1 MKTLLTTSVLTA
13 VLATL
18 GLTTGPALA
27 NQYGDVAKVISST
40 PVYERVST
48 PRQECWSEQV
58 AAYEQRRVH
67 RPGRDVYYDEPRSSG
82 IGPGTVLGAI
92 LGGAIGHQFG
102 NSSGGRDRGAGA
114 GAIIGGLIGHDMENN
129 HSGYRHASRDVVEVE
144 RVPVTRDVQRCRTVA
159 DYREQVVGYDVRY
172 NYNGREYVTRM
183 SYDPG
188 QTVPVEVNVRP
199 QTRQP
204 VPSYRREY

>member
-1 MKTLLTTSVLTA
+1 MKAILTTA

-18 GLTTGPALA
+18 GLAAGPTLA
-27 NQYGDVAKVISST
+27 NDQYGDVARVISTT
-40 PVYERVST
+40 PVYERISS
-48 PRQECWSEQV
+48 PRRECWNEEV
-58 AAYEQRRVH
+58 ASYEERRVV
-67 RPGRDVYYDEPRSSG
+67 RPRHDVYYDEPRSSG

-129 HSGYRHASRDVVEVE
+129 HSSGYRQASRDVVEVE
-144 RVPVTRDVQRCRTVA
+144 RRPVSRDVQRCQTVA
-159 DYREQVVGYDVRY
+159 DYREQIVGYDVRY
-172 NYNGREYVTRM
+172 DYNGREYLTRM
-183 SYDPG
+183 AHDPG
-188 QTVPVEVNVRP
+188 QTVQVDVNVRP
-199 QTRQP
+199 LARRP